1 MLTDDRDSNAL
12 LESEQQLKQAEEEAP
27 QPAPRQIAFTKYFTY
42 LTFHDKILLGVGTA
56 GAIIAGAILPSISL
70 VMGNVAVA
78 FTGGGSSSSDT
89 NLLAQM
95 GTIASIVM
103 MIAMLLFVFSYIFFA
118 FWQHLA
124 ENITLDLRK
133 RYISSLMR

>member
-1 MLTDDRDSNAL
+1 
-12 LESEQQLKQAEEEAP
+12 
-27 QPAPRQIAFTKYFTY
+27 
-42 LTFHDKILLGVGTA
+42 
-56 GAIIAGAILPSISL
+56 
-70 VMGNVAVA
+70 MGNVAVA
-78 FTGGGSSSSDT
+78 FTGGGGAGSDT

-103 MIAMLLFVFSYIFFA
+103 MIAFCLFVFSYIFFA

-133 RYISSLMR
+133 RYIGALMRQEIGYFEVNKVE